1 MKNKLSY
8 DLTWEELP
16 NGNSLVLSA
25 GNISCMCFYF
35 GPVSQA
41 GETICLSGFMGIEVP
56 SGPLWILGDVFI
68 GPYYTEFDA
77 QNNRVGFAPT
87 VAP

>member
-35 GPVSQA
+35 GPVLFNA
-41 GETICLSGFMGIEVP
+41 FGYRI
-56 SGPLWILGDVFI
+56 
-68 GPYYTEFDA
+68 
-77 QNNRVGFAPT
+77 
-87 VAP
+87 